1 MAIPNVPTILVVD
14 DDEDIRTLLGDYLRD
29 AGLEVRMAADGQGM
43 RRELANETI
52 SLVILDLML
61 PGEDGLSLCR
71 AVRAESTVPIIMLTA
86 RGALVDRIIGIE
98 MGGDDYLVKPFDPRE
113 LLARI
118 RGILRRTGDRPTTEQ
133 SKPIQRYRFAGWV
146 LELGSH
152 NLMDSDG
159 QVIPL
164 SGVEFRLLT
173 ALLAKP
179 QRVLTRTQLMQVT
192 QGRDADPLDRGIDVR
207 VSRLRQ
213 LLREDAREPALIRT
227 VYGEGY
233 MLAVEVTAE

>member
-1 MAIPNVPTILVVD
+1 MALPDVPTILIVD
-14 DDEDIRTLLGDYLRD
+14 DDEEIRALLGDYLRG
-29 AGLEVRMAADGQGM
+29 AGFEARTAADGKGM
-43 RRELANETI
+43 RRALAYGAI
-52 SLVILDLML
+52 SLVVLDLML

-71 AVRAESTVPIIMLTA
+71 AVRAESTLPIIMLTA
-86 RGALVDRIIGIE
+86 RGAVVDRIIGIE
-98 MGGDDYLVKPFDPRE
+98 MGCDDYLVKPFDPRE

-118 RGILRRTGDRPTTEQ
+118 RSVLRRSGDHPAPAHHQRV
-133 SKPIQRYRFAGWV
+133 SRYRFAGWV
-146 LELGSH
+146 LEVSSR
-152 NLMDSDG
+152 NLTDPEGM
-159 QVIPL
+159 VVPL

-173 ALLAKP
+173 ALLSRP
-179 QRVLTRTQLMQVT
+179 QRVLTRNQLMQAT
-192 QGRDADPLDRGIDVR
+192 QRRDADPLDRGIDIR

>member
-1 MAIPNVPTILVVD
+1 MALPDVPTILIVD
-14 DDEDIRTLLGDYLRD
+14 DDEEIRALLRDYLRG
-29 AGLEVRMAADGQGM
+29 AGFEARTAADGKGM
-43 RRELANETI
+43 RRALAYGAI
-52 SLVILDLML
+52 SLVVLDLML

-71 AVRAESTVPIIMLTA
+71 AVRAESTLPIIMLTA
-86 RGALVDRIIGIE
+86 RGAVVDRIIGIE
-98 MGGDDYLVKPFDPRE
+98 MGCDDYLVKPFDPRE

-118 RGILRRTGDRPTTEQ
+118 RSVLRRSGDHLAPAHHQRV
-133 SKPIQRYRFAGWV
+133 SRYRFAGWV
-146 LELGSH
+146 LEVSSR
-152 NLMDSDG
+152 NLTDPEGM
-159 QVIPL
+159 VVPL

-173 ALLAKP
+173 ALLSRP
-179 QRVLTRTQLMQVT
+179 QRVLTRNQLMQAT
-192 QGRDADPLDRGIDVR
+192 QRRDADPLDRGIDIR

>member
-1 MAIPNVPTILVVD
+1 MALPDVPTILIVD
-14 DDEDIRTLLGDYLRD
+14 DDEEIRALLGDYLRA
-29 AGLEVRMAADGQGM
+29 AGFEARTAADGKGM
-43 RRELANETI
+43 RRALAYGAI
-52 SLVILDLML
+52 SLVVLDLML

-71 AVRAESTVPIIMLTA
+71 AVRAESTLPIIMLTA
-86 RGALVDRIIGIE
+86 RGAVVDRIIGIE
-98 MGGDDYLVKPFDPRE
+98 MGCDDYLVKPFDPRE

-118 RGILRRTGDRPTTEQ
+118 RSVLRRSGDHLAPAHHQRV
-133 SKPIQRYRFAGWV
+133 SRYRFAGWV
-146 LELGSH
+146 LEVSSR
-152 NLMDSDG
+152 NLTDPEGM
-159 QVIPL
+159 VVPL

-173 ALLAKP
+173 ALLSRP
-179 QRVLTRTQLMQVT
+179 QRVLTRNQLMQAT
-192 QGRDADPLDRGIDVR
+192 QRRDADPLDRGIDIR